1 MSYAE
6 QRGYRRW
13 RVRYQKADGG
23 YGSRERDPETGEHFP
38 SKRAAEAWGDAEEA
52 RIAAGLRPAT
62 LEAGESR
69 TFGQWVNEWYVR
81 QDLAAS
87 TMSAYR
93 TNIEARLL
101 PYFEDTPLA
110 EITSARIT
118 DWERKLKADKLSSE
132 TIRTYRGVLSVVLA
146 DAAQEGLITAN
157 PVYRPK
163 GRGKRAGKSKSRGPE
178 KAIAS
183 PLQALL
189 VAERC
194 AALSGRPDE
203 FVQVLL
209 IAYAGLRWGESV
221 GLQRTYVRMSKLRV
235 EHQVYE
241 LPDGTFVL
249 CPPKEDSYR
258 DVDLPGFLVDL
269 LSEHMVRRRSSPT
282 ILLEDGTEVC
292 ACARPGSDTPPH
304 AGGQFVFTGR
314 PTKRAMFRASDGSS
328 SGPAVERV
336 TPHWRRSGFASFVFT
351 PATEGHYPPKAPLP
365 RRPVPYS
372 GDVLPGEPVRGRAYL
387 ERSDGVW
394 DPVVPDL
401 TPHGLRHSHKTW
413 LVEDGVPEILSH
425 ERLGH
430 EMGGIAARYTHI
442 TQEMRDRMLAG
453 LTARWESALAE
464 RFEMSPRSSVPIV
477 DDLLAPLRTRAER
490 EARTE
495 SAQKISQISPKGRGP
510 ALRARPLRVS

>member
-1 MSYAE
+1 MAYAE
-6 QRGYRRW
+6 PRGHRRW
-13 RVRYQKADGG
+13 RARYKKADGT
-23 YGSRERDPETGEHFP
+23 YGSKDRHPDTGEHFT
-38 SKRAAEAWGDAEEA
+38 SARAAKAWGDAEEA
-52 RIAAGLRPAT
+52 RIQAGLRPAT
-62 LEAGESR
+62 LEKGKGT

-87 TMSAYR
+87 TMAAYR

-110 EITSARIT
+110 ELTSPRVT
-118 DWERKLKADKLSSE
+118 DWERKLKADSLSQE
-132 TIRTYRGVLSVVLA
+132 TIRTYRGVLSVILA
-146 DAAQEGLITAN
+146 DAAAEGLIAAN

-163 GRGKRAGKSKSRGPE
+163 GRGKRAGKSKHRGPE

-221 GLQRTYVRMSKLRV
+221 GLQRSYVRMGRIRV
-235 EHQVYE
+235 EHQIYE

-258 DVDLPGFLVDL
+258 YVDLPPFLADL
-269 LSEHMVRRRSSPT
+269 MSGQMVRRGSSPT
-282 ILLEDGTEVC
+282 VTLEDGTEVC
-292 ACARPGSDTPPH
+292 ACARPDTEH
-304 AGGQFVFTGR
+304 HQGGAFVFTGR
-314 PTKRAMFRASDGSS
+314 PTKRQHPLASER
-328 SGPAVERV
+328 GPAVERLA
-336 TPHWRRSGFASFVFT
+336 PHWRRSGFAAFVFT
-351 PATEGHYPPKAPLP
+351 PATEGQFPPKAPLP

-372 GDVLPGEPVRGRAYL
+372 GEVMPGVPVRGRGYL
-387 ERSDGVW
+387 DRADGTW
-394 DPVVPDL
+394 EPVVPDL

-442 TQEMRDRMLAG
+442 TDTMREAMLEG
-453 LTARWESALAE
+453 LTERWERALAE
-464 RFEMSPRSSVPIV
+464 RFEMHPRSSVPIV
-477 DDLLAPLRTRAER
+477 DELLAPLR
-490 EARTE
+490 EAKEKETTG
-495 SAQKISQISPKGRGP
+495 KVFSQSSPNAGVS
-510 ALRARPLRVS
+510 PLRRRPRKTA

>member
-1 MSYAE
+1 MAYAE
-6 QRGYRRW
+6 PRGNRQW
-13 RVRYQKADGG
+13 RARYTKADGTRA
-23 YGSRERDPETGEHFP
+23 SRDRHPDTGEYFT
-38 SKRAAEAWGDAEEA
+38 SRRAAEAWGDAEEA

-62 LEAGESR
+62 LESGKSQ
-69 TFGQWVNEWYVR
+69 TFGQWVNTWYVQ
-81 QDLAAS
+81 QDLAPS

-101 PYFEDTPLA
+101 PYFEDVPLA
-110 EITSARIT
+110 EITSARVT
-118 DWERKLKADKLSSE
+118 DWERRLKAEGLSSE
-132 TIRTYRGVLSVVLA
+132 TIRTYRGVLSVILA

-163 GRGKRAGKSKSRGPE
+163 GRGKRAGKSKHRGPE

-183 PLQALL
+183 PFEALM
-189 VAERC
+189 VAERA
-194 AALSGRPDE
+194 AALSGRADE
-203 FVQVLL
+203 FVQTIL
-209 IAYAGLRWGESV
+209 IAYAGLRWGETV
-221 GLQRTYVRMSKLRV
+221 GLQRQYVRMARLRV

-241 LPDGTFVL
+241 LPDATFVL

-258 DVDLPGFLVDL
+258 DVDLPAFLTDL

-292 ACARPGSDTPPH
+292 ACARPGSDTQPH
-304 AGGQFVFTGR
+304 PGGAFVFTGR
-314 PTKRAMFRASDGSS
+314 PTKRAAPGKARKKGEDPG
-328 SGPAVERV
+328 ERM

-351 PATEGHYPPKAPLP
+351 PATEGFYPPKAPLP
-365 RRPVPYS
+365 RRPVPVS
-372 GDVLPGEPVRGRAYL
+372 GEAVPGEPVRGRGYQGRAD
-387 ERSDGVW
+387 RKW

-413 LVEDGVPEILSH
+413 LVEDGVPEVLSH

-453 LTARWESALAE
+453 LTARWEGALQA
-464 RFEMSPRSSVPIV
+464 RFEMDPNSSVPIV
-477 DDLLAPLRTRAER
+477 DGLLAPLREEA
-490 EARTE
+490 ARTE
-495 SAQKISQISPKGRGP
+495 VAQKSPQNPPNTKGRP
-510 ALRARPLRVS
+510 LRRRPLRVS